1 MPAYKYRGI
10 WVDPADTDSTLVLL
24 DQLELQL
31 IVLALDW
38 AVEKSEAKQGAQTN
52 SLRQLAAGMRELHL
66 QRVNMV
72 NQLRQ

>member
-1 MPAYKYRGI
+1 MTAYKYRGI
-10 WVDPADTDSTLVLL
+10 WVDPADPNSTLVLL
-24 DQLELQL
+24 DQLELEL

-52 SLRQLAAGMRELHL
+52 SLKQLAAGMRELHL